1 MSAEIRPMRAS
12 DVDFAVTLTN
22 VEGWDYGPEDFQ
34 RFRRMDPQG
43 TLVAWA
49 GETPVGITTATAYE
63 RATWIG
69 NVIVAPEER
78 GKGYGRDLVARALK
92 YGEEQGTETTWLNA
106 YANVEGFYEDMG
118 FQAVG
123 RTVRY
128 EGKAEG
134 RLQGEPRLVHMSE
147 LDVLSAFDRPH
158 FGNDRSK
165 VLAEFYH
172 DYGEAF
178 FVWSE
183 EGLQGYAVGARYP
196 EGMDVAPWV
205 ASSARP
211 DVAEGLLL
219 HLIAAFPGRQVGV
232 AVPEENEAALRL
244 MRDLGFE
251 PAFETIRMA
260 YGPGTGGIDPK
271 GIFGLGGLEKG

>member
-1 MSAEIRPMRAS
+1 MRAA
-12 DVDFAVTLTN
+12 DVDFAVALTN

-49 GETPVGITTATAYE
+49 GEKPVGITTATAYE

-92 YGEEQGTETTWLNA
+92 YGEERGAKTSWLNA
-106 YANVEGFYEDMG
+106 YTNVEGFYEDMG
-118 FQAVG
+118 FEAVG
-123 RTVRY
+123 RTLRY

-134 RLQGEPRLVHMSE
+134 RLHGEPRLVHVSE
-147 LDVLSAFDRPH
+147 LDALSAFDRPY

-183 EGLQGYAVGARYP
+183 EGLRGYAVGARYP
-196 EGMDVAPWV
+196 GGMDVAPWV
-205 ASSARP
+205 ASPERP

-232 AVPEENEAALRL
+232 AVPEENEVALRL
-244 MRDLGFE
+244 VVNLGFE
-251 PAFETIRMA
+251 PAFKTIRMK
-260 YGPGTGGIDPK
+260 YGTGTGWIDPK
-271 GIFGLGGLEKG
+271 GVFGLGGLEKG